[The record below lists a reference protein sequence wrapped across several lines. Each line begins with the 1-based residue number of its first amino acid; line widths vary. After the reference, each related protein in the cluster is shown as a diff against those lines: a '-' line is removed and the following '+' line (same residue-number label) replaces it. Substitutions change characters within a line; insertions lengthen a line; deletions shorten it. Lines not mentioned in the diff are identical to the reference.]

1 MQIRGMGHL
10 YRPRYRTKDGEKR
23 TAGVYWWKAPS
34 GQRYS
39 TGERDETAAQAWAL
53 ERISEA
59 RRGEPARVG
68 APARYD
74 DLERM
79 LLDDWKAKGR
89 KGVQQAAARLRHLRK
104 AFSGWA
110 AAAITTDRTTSY
122 ALRRQDEGAAPAT
135 VNLEIAILHRSF
147 VLAKRAGRIRDVPI
161 MDRLKGVRHRTGV
174 VERGDFE
181 AVCSRL
187 AARYVP
193 VARFLYLTGWR
204 EREAL
209 TLTWAH
215 VDLSAGELHLA
226 AENSKNREARA
237 FPYASSPGLTALLQA
252 QHDCRRVL
260 SPYVF
265 PGRAGRPLDRTGL
278 QKRWR
283 EACIAAGVPAA
294 LIHDLRRTAARD
306 LRRAGVA
313 PYVAMAQLGHRDVRT
328 HQAYS
333 VVLKEDQADA
343 ITRLEQLR
351 AGEPVQQR
359 LLGWR

>member
-1 MQIRGMGHL
+1 MQVRGMGHL
-10 YRPRYRTKDGEKR
+10 YLPTYRTKAGEKR
-23 TAGVYWWKAPS
+23 TAGVFWWKAPN

-39 TGERDETAAQAWAL
+39 TGERDEAAAQAWAL
-53 ERISEA
+53 ERVSEA
-59 RRGEPARVG
+59 RRGDPAHLD

-79 LLDDWKAKGR
+79 LLDDWQAKSR
-89 KGVQQAAARLRHLRK
+89 RGVQQAAARLRFLRH
-104 AFSGWA
+104 AFSGWSA
-110 AAAITTDRTTSY
+110 TAITTDRVTAY
-122 ALRRQDEGAAPAT
+122 ALRRREEGAAPAT
-135 VNLEIAILHRSF
+135 VNLEIAILHRAF
-147 VLAKRAGRIRDVPI
+147 VLAKRAGRVREVPI
-161 MDRLKGVRHRTGV
+161 MDRLRGVKHRTGV

-181 AVCSRL
+181 AICAIL
-187 AARYVP
+187 PARYVP
-193 VARFLYLTGWR
+193 VVRFLYLTGWR

-215 VDLSAGELHLA
+215 VDFAAGELHLA
-226 AENSKNREARA
+226 AENSKTGEPRA
-237 FPYASSPGLTALLQA
+237 FPFASSPALDQLIQA
-252 QHDCRRVL
+252 QHAARRVL

-283 EACIAAGVPAA
+283 EACVKAGVPAA

-313 PYVAMAQLGHRDVRT
+313 PYVAMAQLGHRDTRT

-333 VVLKEDQADA
+333 VVLPADAADA

-351 AGEPVQQR
+351 AGEPVQTR

>member
-1 MQIRGMGHL
+1 MGHL
-10 YRPRYRTKDGEKR
+10 YRPTYRTKSGEKR
-23 TAGVYWWKAPS
+23 QAGVFWWKAPG

-39 TGERDETAAQAWAL
+39 TGERDEAAAQAWAL
-53 ERISEA
+53 ERVSEA
-59 RRGEPARVG
+59 RRGEPARV
-68 APARYD
+68 AAAARYD
-74 DLERM
+74 DLER
-79 LLDDWKAKGR
+79 LLLEDWQAKGR
-89 KGVQQAAARLRHLRK
+89 KGVTQATARLRHLRK
-104 AFSGWA
+104 SFAGWN
-110 AAAITTDRTTSY
+110 AAAITTDRVTAH
-122 ALRRQDEGAAPAT
+122 ALRRRAEGAAPAT
-135 VNLEIAILHRSF
+135 INLEIAILHRAF
-147 VLAKRAGRIRDVPI
+147 VLARRAGRVRDVPI
-161 MDRLKGVRHRTGV
+161 MDRLKGVQHRTGV

-181 AVCSRL
+181 AICSNL
-187 AARYVP
+187 PPRYVP
-193 VARFLYLTGWR
+193 VVRFLYLTGWR

-209 TLTWAH
+209 SLAWQH
-215 VDLSAGELHLA
+215 VDFADGEIHLA
-226 AENSKNREARA
+226 AENSKTGEPRSFA
-237 FPYASSPGLTALLQA
+237 FASSPALVTLLDTQRTS
-252 QHDCRRVL
+252 RRVL

-283 EACIAAGVPAA
+283 EASIKAGVPAA

-313 PYVAMAQLGHRDVRT
+313 PYVAMAQLGHRDTRT

-333 VVLKEDQADA
+333 VVLRQDQADA

>member
-10 YRPRYRTKDGEKR
+10 YRPTYRTQAGEKR
-23 TAGVYWWKAPS
+23 VAGVWWWKAPS

-39 TGERDETAAQAWAL
+39 TGQRDEQAAQAWAM
-53 ERISEA
+53 ERVSEA
-59 RRGEPARVG
+59 RRGDPAHLE
-68 APARYD
+68 APAHYD

-79 LLDDWKAKGR
+79 LLDDWEAKGR
-89 KGVQQAAARLRHLRK
+89 RGVDQAVCRLRHLRR
-104 AFSGWA
+104 AFSGWSA
-110 AAAITTDRTTSY
+110 TAITTDRVTTY
-122 ALRRQDEGAAPAT
+122 ALRRREEGAAPAT
-135 VNLEIAILHRSF
+135 VNLEIALLHRSF
-147 VLAKRAGRIRDVPI
+147 VLARRAGRVREVPI
-161 MDRLKGVRHRTGV
+161 MDRLRGVKHRTGV

-181 AVCSRL
+181 AICSFL
-187 AARYVP
+187 PARYVP
-193 VARFLYLTGWR
+193 VVRFLYLTGWR

-209 TLTWAH
+209 TLTWQH
-215 VDLSAGELHLA
+215 VDLAAGEVKLA
-226 AENSKNREARA
+226 AENSKTGEPRT
-237 FPYASSPGLTALLQA
+237 FPFAASPDLTELLKA
-252 QHDCRRVL
+252 QHEGRRSL

-265 PGRAGRPLDRTGL
+265 PGRAGHALDRTGL

-283 EACIAAGVPAA
+283 EACIKAGCPAA

-313 PYVAMAQLGHRDVRT
+313 PYVAMAQLGHRDTRT

-333 VVLKEDQADA
+333 VVLRQDATDA

-359 LLGWR
+359 LIGWR

>member
-1 MQIRGMGHL
+1 MGHL
-10 YRPRYRTKDGEKR
+10 YRPTYRTQSGEKR
-23 TAGVYWWKAPS
+23 TAGIYWWKAPS

-39 TGERDETAAQAWAL
+39 TGQRDEDAAQAWAL
-53 ERISEA
+53 ERVSEA
-59 RRGEPARVG
+59 RRGDPAHLG

-79 LLDDWKAKGR
+79 LLDDWQAKGR
-89 KGVQQAAARLRHLRK
+89 KGVQQAAARLRHLRH
-104 AFSGWA
+104 AFSGWNA
-110 AAAITTDRTTSY
+110 VAITTDRVTAY
-122 ALRRQDEGAAPAT
+122 ALRRRNEGAAAAT
-135 VNLEIAILHRSF
+135 VNLEIAILHRAF
-147 VLAKRAGRIRDVPI
+147 VLARRAGRVREVPI
-161 MDRLKGVRHRTGV
+161 MDRLKGVKHRTGV

-181 AVCSRL
+181 AVCGLL
-187 AARYVP
+187 ASRYVP
-193 VARFLYLTGWR
+193 VVRFLYLTGWR

-209 TLTWAH
+209 TLAWQH
-215 VDLSAGELHLA
+215 VDLTAGELHLA
-226 AENSKNREARA
+226 AENSKTGEPRA
-237 FPYASSPGLTALLQA
+237 FPFRSSPALEALLHA
-252 QHDCRRVL
+252 QHDTRRVL

-283 EACIAAGVPAA
+283 EACIKAGVPAA

-313 PYVAMAQLGHRDVRT
+313 PYVAMAQLGHRDART

-333 VVLKEDQADA
+333 VVLREDAADA